1 MYYSVNKKNPFG
13 KGGISLYTTY
23 CKGILVKS
31 KIFTYMADFNDHR
44 IVHMQKLFTKDPLFG
59 FLRVLQKTYPKADVY
74 VVGGAVRD
82 ALRKKK
88 TKDYDFVVRGIPM
101 KKLEEFL
108 THHGVVNYV
117 GRRFGVL
124 KFVPHVAKK
133 NISSLRGFEPFDVA
147 LPRREFSIKHS
158 GHYRDFSVKS
168 DHHLSVEDDLSRRDF
183 TMNAIA
189 FNIRTSTFIDPFH
202 GIQDSDKKII
212 RTVGAPKIR
221 FEEDYSRMLRAL
233 RFACQFGYTIEKE
246 TARAIKREMVNINK
260 EVSVV
265 RGRGKNQTREKVR
278 AVPYE
283 VIAKEMMKTFAGDPV
298 LAFDTYDEYG
308 VFDAI
313 FPEMIQMKGCV
324 QPPEWHSEGDVWI
337 HSRFALAHL
346 FGKRFQKEFGGKKP
360 DNLLVF
366 ATFLHDIGKPY
377 TLKTPE
383 KDGVDRVRFDGHD
396 RVGAEIASKM
406 ITRLRLS
413 SVMRSGIS
421 PEKISWLIKNHLLL
435 LNSDLKTIKNNT
447 LEKYFFKDRALGQ
460 ALQKLMFVDALASV
474 RADGKTTLSLY
485 HALKRKLAK
494 LIKTVEGRVSLPK
507 PILNGNEVMTI
518 LGIQSGPLIG
528 RIIERLREEQLSG
541 KIKKKKQALVFLKK
555 NKNELLKLK

>member
-1 MYYSVNKKNPFG
+1 
-13 KGGISLYTTY
+13 
-23 CKGILVKS
+23 
-31 KIFTYMADFNDHR
+31 MAHSDDR
-44 IVHMQKLFTKDPLFG
+44 CMAHMQKLFAKDPVFG
-59 FLRVLQKTYPKADVY
+59 FLRVLQKTYSQADVY

-88 TKDYDFVVRGIPM
+88 SKDYDFVVRGIPM
-101 KKLEEFL
+101 SKLESFL
-108 THHGVVNYV
+108 ADQGVVNYV

-124 KFVPHVAKK
+124 KFIPHVAKK
-133 NISSLRGFEPFDVA
+133 HASPLRGFEPFDIA
-147 LPRREFSIKHS
+147 LPRQEFSIQHS

-168 DHHLSVEDDLSRRDF
+168 DYRLPIEDDLSRRDF

-189 FNIRTSTFIDPFH
+189 FDMRKGTFVDPFH
-202 GIQDSDKKII
+202 GREDISKKII
-212 RTVGAPKIR
+212 RTVGDPKLR

-246 TARAIKREMVNINK
+246 TAHAIKNEMVHLNK
-260 EVSVV
+260 EVSIIQ
-265 RGRGKNQTREKVR
+265 GKGKRQIHEDVR

-283 VIAKEMMKTFAGDPV
+283 VIAKEMVRTFAAHPV
-298 LAFDTYDEYG
+298 HAFDVYDEYG
-308 VFDAI
+308 VFDVI
-313 FPEMIQMKGCV
+313 FPEIIKMKGCV

-346 FGKRFQKEFGGKKP
+346 FTKKFQKEFGNKKP

-377 TLKTPE
+377 ALKTPE
-383 KDGVDRVRFDGHD
+383 KDGVDRIRFDGHD
-396 RVGAEIASKM
+396 RIGAEIAGKM

-413 SVMRSGIS
+413 SVARCGLS
-421 PEKISWLIKNHLLL
+421 PEKISWLVKNHLLL

-447 LEKYFFKDRALGQ
+447 LEKYFFKDRMLGQ

-474 RADGKTTLSLY
+474 RADGKTTLTLY

-494 LIKTVEGRVSLPK
+494 LGKTVEGRVSLPK
-507 PILNGNEVMTI
+507 PVLNGNEIMKI
-518 LGIQSGPLIG
+518 LDTQSGPQIG
-528 RIIERLREEQLSG
+528 AIIDRLREEQLSG
-541 KIKKKKQALVFLKK
+541 KIKKKKQALLFLRK
-555 NKNELLKLK
+555 NKKELLKLKK